1 MTEHPEF
8 AVYLALLNEREVVT
22 ARLGEGDIFLDNSH
36 QFDKDTLVIVYTCTP
51 RPFKVIRKETNHNVS
66 VTRYCIDRR
75 TSTYIRGH
83 RATSALIS
91 RNYVDIADP
100 RHNYWSH
107 DA

>member
-75 TSTYIRGH
+75 TST
-83 RATSALIS
+83 ALIS